1 LKVVADSLLVFIA
14 LYPIVSAAIWIA
26 GGVLFSALRERG
38 HQPELAPG
46 EGPPVSIL
54 IPAYNEELDIGDAV
68 RAALHIDYHDF
79 EVLVLDDGSTD
90 RTAARAREAG
100 QGDPRLRVLRDERNR
115 GKAGR
120 LNSGTLEARGKY
132 LLMQDSDADPSPRGP
147 GARGTAGGV
156 TPAGGGGGRRARHEP
171 RLAAGGAADARV
183 LGGHRPDPPDSGA
196 HGQRRRRRRDHRHV
210 PARGVRRSAATTS
223 AWPRRT
229 SS

>member
-79 EVLVLDDGSTD
+79 EVLVFDDGSTD
-90 RTAARAREAG
+90 RTAARAGR
-100 QGDPRLRVLRDERNR
+100 RVR
-115 GKAGR
+115 A
-120 LNSGTLEARGKY
+120 TLVFVCSAT
-132 LLMQDSDADPSPRGP
+132 S
-147 GARGTAGGV
+147 GTAG
-156 TPAGGGGGRRARHEP
+156 RRA
-171 RLAAGGAADARV
+171 G
-183 LGGHRPDPPDSGA
+183 
-196 HGQRRRRRRDHRHV
+196 
-210 PARGVRRSAATTS
+210 
-223 AWPRRT
+223 
-229 SS
+229 